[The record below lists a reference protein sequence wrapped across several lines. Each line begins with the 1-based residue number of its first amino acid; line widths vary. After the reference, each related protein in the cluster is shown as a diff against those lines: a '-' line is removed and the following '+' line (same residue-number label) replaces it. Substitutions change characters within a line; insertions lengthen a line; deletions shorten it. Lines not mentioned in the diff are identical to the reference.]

1 MTMGLP
7 KHELSWNMDELD
19 EKIKTMMYK
28 GENEIRCGNKIILPY
43 VCKVCGKQDK
53 KSNITSHIEANHLDN
68 ISIPCKVCEKTFK
81 NRDSLKNHNYR
92 SHTNSI

>member
-1 MTMGLP
+1 MN
-7 KHELSWNMDELD
+7 ERD
-19 EKIKTMMYK
+19 EKIQAMMYK

-43 VCKVCGKQDK
+43 VCKVCGKQEK
-53 KSNITSHIEANHLDN
+53 KSNIKSHIEAKHLED
-68 ISIPCKVCEKTFK
+68 ISIPCNVCEKTFK